1 MLLLKILL
9 IFLAVLFGLF
19 LLWAVGMKIVSR
31 LGDLFHFAGPC
42 PASIGWIVDNPI
54 RKRYMRPVL
63 ERVGQRAGEHVLEL
77 GPGPGAFTL
86 EAARRL
92 GPEGRLV
99 TVDIQ
104 PEMIAR
110 VERRVREAGMSNVE
124 THVASAYA
132 LPLPDAS
139 VDRAFVITV
148 MAEIPDKPRAL
159 AELRRVLRPGGIL
172 SVTEEFLDPD
182 YPFAFETIRRAEKAG
197 FRVVKR
203 YGNFWIYT
211 INFEK

>member
-1 MLLLKILL
+1 MLLLNILL
-9 IFLAVLFGLF
+9 IILSVLLGLF
-19 LLWAVGMKIVSR
+19 LLWAVGMKIISR

-63 ERVGQRAGEHVLEL
+63 ERVGLRTGERVLEL

-110 VERRVREAGMSNVE
+110 VERRVREAGVTNVE
-124 THVASAYA
+124 LHVASAYE
-132 LPLPDAS
+132 LPLPDSS

-148 MAEIPDKPRAL
+148 MAEIPDKLRAL
-159 AELRRVLRPGGIL
+159 AELRRVLRPGGTL

-182 YPFAFETIRRAEKAG
+182 YPFAFETLRRAEKAG
-197 FRVVKR
+197 FRLAEWF
-203 YGNFWIYT
+203 GDFWIYT